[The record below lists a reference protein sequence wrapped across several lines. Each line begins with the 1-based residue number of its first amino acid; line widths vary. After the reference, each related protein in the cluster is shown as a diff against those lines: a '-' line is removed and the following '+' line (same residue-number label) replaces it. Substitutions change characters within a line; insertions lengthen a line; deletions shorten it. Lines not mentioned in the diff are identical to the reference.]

1 MHKGP
6 AVGNPLHFFQLF
18 IDAGPLLQAVRTFT
32 VSWSEMKFPVIR
44 MKVCAVP
51 EREGCSSVV
60 VDSTEQS
67 DPEGVAWPGGLP
79 TLRAVLP

>member
-1 MHKGP
+1 
-6 AVGNPLHFFQLF
+6 
-18 IDAGPLLQAVRTFT
+18 
-32 VSWSEMKFPVIR
+32 MKFPVIR

-60 VDSTEQS
+60 VDGTEQS
-67 DPEGVAWPGGLP
+67 DPEGVARPGGLP